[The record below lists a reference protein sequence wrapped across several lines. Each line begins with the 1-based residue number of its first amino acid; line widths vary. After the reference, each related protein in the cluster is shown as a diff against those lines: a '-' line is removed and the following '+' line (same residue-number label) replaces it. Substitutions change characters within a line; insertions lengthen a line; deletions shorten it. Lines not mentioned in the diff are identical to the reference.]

1 MSSGISKISY
11 QTQVSLVSIS
21 QAPSDSKSVAKMLT
35 AISNA
40 GISIDMISQTAP
52 RGGSISVSF
61 SLSDDVLPRALAV
74 LAKERGNQPELQS
87 EVLPGNCK
95 IAFYDANM
103 VGTPGVAARVFSIL
117 ANVGVQIM
125 LITTS
130 DVDISILVN
139 SHDLPRALEAVC
151 SAFGVE
157 PIEASAG

>member
-35 AISNA
+35 ALSDA
-40 GISIDMISQTAP
+40 EISIDMISQTAP
-52 RGGSISVSF
+52 RGSSISVSF
-61 SLSDDVLPRALAV
+61 SLSDEVLPRALAV
-74 LAKERGNQPELQS
+74 LAKERSNQPELQS

-117 ANVGVQIM
+117 AAAGVQICPVHWK
-125 LITTS
+125 LCAAPLVWNQQKPLPSKLFFFLRLTL
-130 DVDISILVN
+130 SI
-139 SHDLPRALEAVC
+139 
-151 SAFGVE
+151 
-157 PIEASAG
+157 